1 MLVNLI
7 NEKKNKKITSKQIA
21 NLLNTREA
29 TISDKLNG
37 KSRFSFDEA
46 ITIQKVLDI
55 CQLVWLT
62 KNTSYENVGG
72 IFLRKNTIDS

>member
-46 ITIQKVLDI
+46 ITI
-55 CQLVWLT
+55 T
-62 KNTSYENVGG
+62 KSFFPR
-72 IFLRKNTIDS
+72 I

>member
-46 ITIQKVLDI
+46 IIIQKVFFPEYKLEYLFKHD
-55 CQLVWLT
+55 
-62 KNTSYENVGG
+62 E
-72 IFLRKNTIDS
+72 